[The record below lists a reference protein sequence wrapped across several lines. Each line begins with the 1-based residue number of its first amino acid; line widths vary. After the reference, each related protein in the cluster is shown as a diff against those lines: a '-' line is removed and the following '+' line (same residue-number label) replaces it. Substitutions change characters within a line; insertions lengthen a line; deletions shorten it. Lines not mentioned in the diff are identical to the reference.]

1 MVGTYSIVLGNRYT
15 FSLFSDIR
23 QRLGKR
29 PYSPEKA
36 FSSNQV
42 VRREP
47 SSDVHSR
54 LGVPRQDVKGLYSD
68 TRERKSGE
76 QHFTLVGRKEWRAVV
91 VRSGVSAY
99 FSAVSITAFVGV
111 SIMPTG
117 SLERR
122 RGNTSLCIRLSFF
135 FF

>member
-1 MVGTYSIVLGNRYT
+1 MLGNRYT
-15 FSLFSDIR
+15 FSLLADIR

-76 QHFTLVGRKEWRAVV
+76 
-91 VRSGVSAY
+91 
-99 FSAVSITAFVGV
+99 
-111 SIMPTG
+111 
-117 SLERR
+117 
-122 RGNTSLCIRLSFF
+122 
-135 FF
+135 